1 MNITVLIKEP
11 GDDDDVVSGMTGGL
25 GQVNDMAFYYYQ
37 VWN

>member
-1 MNITVLIKEP
+1 MHKNVAIKKP

>member
-1 MNITVLIKEP
+1 MNLTIFIKEP

>member
-11 GDDDDVVSGMTGGL
+11 GDDDVSGMTGGL